1 MEQNLNPKVK
11 NAKTTALRVS
21 LRVKRETKRRVTA
34 ELTKINKKEFGRKV
48 RIDELLGILLPM
60 LTNAHIKSLQDGS
73 MTNADRLEAQY
84 GEFIKKY
91 GAISKDDFLGRI
103 LTATSTVLQTSVDE
117 KN

>member
-1 MEQNLNPKVK
+1 
-11 NAKTTALRVS
+11 
-21 LRVKRETKRRVTA
+21 
-34 ELTKINKKEFGRKV
+34 
-48 RIDELLGILLPM
+48 
-60 LTNAHIKSLQDGS
+60 